1 MLQVMSI
8 VSMKLNFKTIIK
20 TKVGIND
27 GEKDISRGNSISG
40 GTVYKKILFQ
50 KGDSVMFML
59 NFMPDQQL
67 PAHKHPGADVFI
79 LALKGNG
86 IINVNDVE
94 QDLAEGDVIHL
105 AGDESFSY
113 CNNGHQ
119 PASLHVVIS
128 KVPGPAYTQE
138 IS

>member
-1 MLQVMSI
+1 MME
-8 VSMKLNFKTIIK
+8 KKTLVEAIQYQEERF
-20 TKVGIND
+20 T
-27 GEKDISRGNSISG
+27 
-40 GTVYKKILFQ
+40 KKILFQ

-59 NFMPDQQL
+59 NFMPGQQL

-113 CNNGHQ
+113 RNNGHQ